1 MDHVSSCCQMLGE
14 IYLERRE
21 TINVE
26 PSQQNKIV
34 LENLSPSGSLDSP
47 YDHCLSGSPLPQGRK
62 INSNG
67 RDSVEGVGISDDSA
81 LFLNHDLDKINFSEE
96 ASVMQNAGHSF
107 PDGHCKTLVNDES
120 NVLTEEVTDDVDDS
134 SSSHH
139 EREQPEDGE
148 NDEILGG
155 LFDFSE

>member
-47 YDHCLSGSPLPQGRK
+47 YDHCLSGSPLPHGRK

-81 LFLNHDLDKINFSEE
+81 LFLNHDLDKINFLEE
-96 ASVMQNAGHSF
+96 ASVMQNVGHSF
-107 PDGHCKTLVNDES
+107 PDGHCKTLVHDES